1 MAKLLQIILLLLI
14 SLTCFA
20 QKYKYKDI
28 FSLLS
33 TNQYE
38 NAEPFLK
45 KYLKETTDNPNAYLY
60 MGIIYE
66 QKTSKDDVLKNT
78 QQAIVNMDSAIM
90 LFNKANGMITEK
102 EIKKEKDYYAMYT
115 QRDLRTGVMEI
126 KLAHIQHDL
135 QTRMSALRER
145 IDKVKMVKHYFNET
159 QANYSKC
166 NETFK
171 LFQQGYPSLREFYL
185 RANDRVVIEL
195 KELATSFDAASKA
208 FENYKTSLNNLG
220 KSPYNQSWNLK
231 EIKDFKSDGTEMTD
245 FYQNNLV
252 IWNYKAFADQ
262 TLKMIDELKPIRNDL
277 VTYDIGI
284 NNLADKLK
292 TDSVSVSSGLA
303 KLAESLLSDK
313 LKRFDPE
320 PLPMEVLALKM
331 ADLEYKSSL
340 METKRYRDSANV
352 YLHLELTKAE
362 IKRLRKVD
370 SLAVKLMMRN
380 IDEETLNYQHFVTST
395 YNSTALLKSWIK
407 AEREYADREMKR
419 KYEELALRTESINW
433 LISGNDSIP
442 LNTLRKSKFKPVLV
456 DSKYTV
462 GILFSDSLNGEGYF
476 YNITPSRKPTI
487 KARFALDKPNLKE
500 RVLHLTKAQITSDPG
515 ENVFFILLWLDK
527 TVKDQYPATLAKI
540 YRSDGLSWNTNLM
553 LPFVPE
559 AMQFRPDTGD
569 LLVMAGEDKTLLID
583 KAGKVK

>member
-1 MAKLLQIILLLLI
+1 
-14 SLTCFA
+14 
-20 QKYKYKDI
+20 
-28 FSLLS
+28 
-33 TNQYE
+33 
-38 NAEPFLK
+38 
-45 KYLKETTDNPNAYLY
+45 
-60 MGIIYE
+60 
-66 QKTSKDDVLKNT
+66 
-78 QQAIVNMDSAIM
+78 
-90 LFNKANGMITEK
+90 
-102 EIKKEKDYYAMYT
+102 
-115 QRDLRTGVMEI
+115 
-126 KLAHIQHDL
+126 
-135 QTRMSALRER
+135 
-145 IDKVKMVKHYFNET
+145 
-159 QANYSKC
+159 
-166 NETFK
+166 
-171 LFQQGYPSLREFYL
+171 
-185 RANDRVVIEL
+185 
-195 KELATSFDAASKA
+195 
-208 FENYKTSLNNLG
+208 
-220 KSPYNQSWNLK
+220 
-231 EIKDFKSDGTEMTD
+231 
-245 FYQNNLV
+245 
-252 IWNYKAFADQ
+252 
-262 TLKMIDELKPIRNDL
+262 
-277 VTYDIGI
+277 
-284 NNLADKLK
+284 
-292 TDSVSVSSGLA
+292 
-303 KLAESLLSDK
+303 
-313 LKRFDPE
+313 
-320 PLPMEVLALKM
+320 
-331 ADLEYKSSL
+331 

-395 YNSTALLKSWIK
+395 YNSATLLKSWIK